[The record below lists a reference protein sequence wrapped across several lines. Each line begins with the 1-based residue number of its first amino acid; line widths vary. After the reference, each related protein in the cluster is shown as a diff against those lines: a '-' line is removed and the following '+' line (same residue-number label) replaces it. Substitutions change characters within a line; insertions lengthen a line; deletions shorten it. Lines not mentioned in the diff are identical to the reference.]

1 MKRLWAPWRD
11 VYLRGRRQGCFL
23 CRYRRDRQDS
33 KHFVVQRTSHSLSL
47 LNLYPYNNGHILIAP
62 KRHVKDLDELSRVER
77 EDLINLFVTSKRLCQ
92 KVLKPQGFN
101 SGINF
106 GRAAGAG
113 LEDHLHIHLVPR
125 WSGDTN
131 FMPLVSGT
139 KVISQSL
146 KALYSLLRAQLNRNL
161 KHKKR

>member
-1 MKRLWAPWRD
+1 MM
-11 VYLRGRRQGCFL
+11 
-23 CRYRRDRQDS
+23 
-33 KHFVVQRTSHSLSL
+33 
-47 LNLYPYNNGHILIAP
+47 IAP

-77 EDLINLFVTSKRLCQ
+77 EDLIDLFVTSKRLCQ
-92 KVLKPQGFN
+92 NVLKPQGFN

-131 FMPLVSGT
+131 FMPLLSGT

-146 KALYSLLRAQLNRNL
+146 KALYNLMRAQLNRNL